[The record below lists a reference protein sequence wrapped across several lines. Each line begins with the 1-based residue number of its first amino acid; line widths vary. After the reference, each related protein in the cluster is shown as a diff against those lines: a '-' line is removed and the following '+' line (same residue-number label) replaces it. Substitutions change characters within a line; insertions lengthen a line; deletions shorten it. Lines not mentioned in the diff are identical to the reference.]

1 MRRLGRTK
9 KETAFN
15 IEKMRIVEEIRET
28 EKECATARSR
38 FEEAL
43 DAEQIDYAIYTL
55 EAAEK
60 KLDILLRKAKL
71 MWGKYE
77 RNEDEDWGM
86 FM

>member
-1 MRRLGRTK
+1 MIVKVLGK
-9 KETAFN
+9 KKIEPN
-15 IEKMRIVEEIRET
+15 PEKMRVVNEVREA
-28 EKECATARSR
+28 ERECATARSR

-43 DAEQIDYAIYTL
+43 DAEEIDYAIYSL

-71 MWGKYE
+71 MWGKFE
-77 RNEDEDWGM
+77 HNKDEDWGL